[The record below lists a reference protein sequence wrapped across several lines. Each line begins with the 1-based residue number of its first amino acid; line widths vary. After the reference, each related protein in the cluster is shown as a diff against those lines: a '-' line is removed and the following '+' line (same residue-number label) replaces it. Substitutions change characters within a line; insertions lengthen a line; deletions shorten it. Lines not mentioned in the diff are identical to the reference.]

1 VTVKPNAIE
10 RPVINGVVRAGN
22 PFSEAPK
29 VYGLRHYG
37 NPVHIRFAMK
47 FQDQDRKKKN
57 PQADLYG
64 RTVSA
69 IVAKFNCS
77 ESLAKKSI
85 MGWYAYRM
93 ACFANE
99 VPTIAGKLVE
109 DLERI
114 AAKAEAAKDFSAS
127 VSALKEVAKIAGIY
141 APLKVE
147 VEHHAGPSAESQ
159 LRAMLAVM
167 DERDK
172 ADMERILGNLER
184 AKTEGRLQLPSG
196 DDDEPPPMAEPDEI
210 EDAEVIEEQ
219 VVKVGER

>member
-1 VTVKPNAIE
+1 MPPKPNSVE
-10 RPVINGVVRAGN
+10 RPVNGIVKAGN

-37 NPVHIRFAMK
+37 NPDHIRFAIK
-47 FQDQDRKKKN
+47 FQAKQRKAKE
-57 PQADLYG
+57 PIADLYG
-64 RTVSA
+64 RTASA
-69 IVAKFNCS
+69 IAKQFGCS

-85 MGWYAYRM
+85 QGWYAYRM

-109 DLERI
+109 DLERV

-172 ADMERILGNLER
+172 ADMERILGNLEK

-196 DDDEPPPMAEPDEI
+196 YEDEPPTRAEPDEI

-219 VVKVGER
+219 VVKVGG